1 MAVKK
6 YRQSHQGFTLVETMA
21 ALVIFLIVLGVM
33 MPLFTSRS
41 LSTINNEV
49 QTGAVAVSQQV
60 FDRLRQTD
68 VATMPTTGSYTTLP
82 SGESIA
88 SIKPSPTDTK
98 TYSATITYCA
108 TSSLCSASAR
118 HITVQVSQNGQAI
131 YTVETVYT
139 RLQ

>member
-1 MAVKK
+1 MTVKK
-6 YRQSHQGFTLVETMA
+6 YRQSHQGFTLFETMV
-21 ALVIFLIVLGVM
+21 ALVVFLIIFGVM

-41 LSTINNEV
+41 LSTIKNEV
-49 QTGAVAVSQQV
+49 QTGAVAVSQQI

-68 VATMPTTGSYTTLP
+68 VATMPSTGSYTTFPSGDSLP
-82 SGESIA
+82 SSALG
-88 SIKPSPTDTK
+88 K